1 MRFLHVVHS
10 CDPAAGG
17 VAEAVLRL
25 ATGAEELGHAAE
37 IVTCDSPDADFLS
50 AFGVK
55 ATGTGPAF
63 QSSYHACP
71 AMGKWL
77 RANAGGFDALVAHGL
92 WQYPGVAA
100 RKEARRVEK
109 PYFLYP
115 HGMLDPWFR
124 RTYPLKHLKKLV
136 FWRLRQ
142 ARILRDARAVCFTT
156 EEERRLARV
165 SFRPYR
171 CEEAVTGLGVAEPP
185 TDEAAQRAAFFE
197 KFPELRECRPLLY
210 LGRIHRK
217 KGIDLLL
224 RAFGELARS
233 DDRLILAG
241 PEEDGVYATELRKLA
256 EPFAERVTWAGM
268 LRGESKWG
276 ALRAADA
283 LVLPSHQENFGMV
296 VAEALSVGVPVLLTD
311 KVNLWREVED
321 DGAAR
326 VSTDDQSGV
335 RALLREWLAPAFKEL
350 AARARPCFEKRFQAR
365 TAAAKL
371 AALLE

>member
-25 ATGAEELGHAAE
+25 ATGAEELGHSAE
-37 IVTCDSPDADFLS
+37 IVTCDSPDADFL
-50 AFGVK
+50 FGLGVK

-63 QSSYHACP
+63 RSSYHACP

-165 SFRPYR
+165 CFRV
-171 CEEAVTGLGVAEPP
+171 C
-185 TDEAAQRAAFFE
+185 F
-197 KFPELRECRPLLY
+197 
-210 LGRIHRK
+210 RIRN
-217 KGIDLLL
+217 
-224 RAFGELARS
+224 R
-233 DDRLILAG
+233 
-241 PEEDGVYATELRKLA
+241 
-256 EPFAERVTWAGM
+256 
-268 LRGESKWG
+268 
-276 ALRAADA
+276 
-283 LVLPSHQENFGMV
+283 
-296 VAEALSVGVPVLLTD
+296 
-311 KVNLWREVED
+311 
-321 DGAAR
+321 
-326 VSTDDQSGV
+326 
-335 RALLREWLAPAFKEL
+335 
-350 AARARPCFEKRFQAR
+350 
-365 TAAAKL
+365 
-371 AALLE
+371 